1 MDKAYNEAVAG
12 WNPFW
17 VIDPQFCGPNIL
29 DLVIDKKPMSISQA
43 KFIVTDTKGNLIF
56 KVTKPHL
63 ISDQRFLI
71 AAAGNHIVTLK
82 EKMLTAHNRWEV
94 LKTDSSSSHN
104 IVFSAKRSHAIQ
116 LKTKLQVFLANN
128 VNEQICDFRVEGSWT
143 ESSCVIYA
151 GESST
156 IIAQMHKKRSVES
169 VVLGKDKFIVT
180 VYPHVDYAFIV
191 ALIVILDEIN

>member
-1 MDKAYNEAVAG
+1 MDKVYNAAVAG
-12 WNPFW
+12 GNPFW
-17 VIDPQFCGPNIL
+17 VIGPQFCGPHLL
-29 DLVIDKKPMSISQA
+29 DLVIDKKPLCTSQG
-43 KFIVTDTKGNLIF
+43 KFIVTDTKGNLLF
-56 KVTKPHL
+56 KVKKPHL
-63 ISDQRFLI
+63 KICDERFLI
-71 AAAGNHIVTLK
+71 DASGYHIVTLK
-82 EKMLTAHNRWEV
+82 EKMLTAHSRWEV
-94 LKTDSSSSHN
+94 CNGNNS
-104 IVFSAKRSHAIQ
+104 VFSAKRSHAIQ

-128 VNEQICDFRVEGSWT
+128 VHEHICDFRVEGSWT

-156 IIAQMHKKRSVES
+156 IIAQMHKKRSVGS